1 MVILCC
7 VASVWCLGV
16 VIVVVM
22 VILVTTVIAE
32 NMFAEFVVIG
42 AVDTNLFVVIVFGVV
57 IGPTV
62 IA

>member
-22 VILVTTVIAE
+22 VILVATVIAE

-57 IGPTV
+57 I
-62 IA
+62 A